1 MKTLLIISGG
11 LEALEG
17 IRCAKEM
24 GLRVVVSDGDQEAP
38 GFALADESLVCS
50 TYDIEGTIRAAREF
64 HQINGP
70 IDGVICIAADV
81 PLTVASVAAELGLPG
96 IPVEAARLSMDKLAM
111 KRKFAADNLPVPW
124 FSEVKSLAE
133 LEEISRVHDLPL
145 VLKPVDSRGARG
157 VIRLTEDVDLNWA
170 FNTSMQES
178 PSGMVMVEKFLSGPQ
193 VSTESIVLNGIA
205 HTPGVADR
213 NYELLEHYAPFMI
226 ENGGQLPSHLPQ
238 TTQEAIKVLI
248 EQSARSMGIIDGV
261 VKGDI
266 VVHEGKPY
274 IIEMATRLSGGYLC
288 TYEIPLN
295 TGVNFVKQAIL
306 LALGEKIDP
315 LDLKPKYQRHVVQR
329 YLFPNPGRVVH
340 VAGADSVARRPDI
353 SYCEV
358 RVKPNDVVRPVE
370 SHPARAGVV
379 MATGETQEAA
389 LSAATAAVEEIL
401 IKTIPI

>member
-1 MKTLLIISGG
+1 MKTLFIISGG

-24 GLRVVVSDGDQEAP
+24 GLRVVVSDGDPEAP
-38 GFALADESLVCS
+38 GFELADETIVCS

-64 HQINGP
+64 HQINGL

-81 PLTVASVAAELGLPG
+81 PLTVANVAAELGLPG

-111 KRKFAADNLPVPW
+111 KRKFESDNLPVPW
-124 FSEVKSLAE
+124 FSEVKSVE
-133 LEEISRVHDLPL
+133 QLEKFASVRGLPL
-145 VLKPVDSRGARG
+145 ALKPVDSRGARG
-157 VIRLTEDVDLNWA
+157 VIRLTQDVDLNWA
-170 FNTSMQES
+170 FNISLKES
-178 PSGMVMVEKFLSGPQ
+178 PTNRVMVEKFLSGPQ
-193 VSTESIVLNGIA
+193 VSTESIVLNGVA
-205 HTPGVADR
+205 HTPGFADR
-213 NYELLEHYAPFMI
+213 NYELLNRYAPYMI
-226 ENGGQLPSHLPQ
+226 ENGGQLPSRLPQ

-248 EQSARSMGIIDGV
+248 EQSARSMGIINGV

-329 YLFPNPGRVVH
+329 YLFPEPGRVVR
-340 VAGADSVARRPDI
+340 VTGADSVGQRPEI
-353 SYCEV
+353 AYSEV
-358 RVKPNDVVRPVE
+358 RVAPNDIVRPVE